1 MPDSTNQGITYPLPG
16 DLVRNPSVA
25 AQLATDMGTLARTS
39 DDAIRAGDASVRGE
53 AQAEAQELRYS
64 VNTLSADTQA
74 ALAQQRTD
82 FEAALDS
89 IETAYDVA
97 VADGYS
103 GTITEWLDSLI
114 GPRGPVGPY
123 GGTEVTDP
131 QVAQLVEEE
140 TATSAALTGALVAR
154 GTILHD
160 VRDYGAVGDNT
171 TDDSAAF
178 NAAVAAAKAT
188 GGRAYAWG
196 TFRIDQP
203 VLVDAHA
210 DFSNATV
217 NYHGPTDGTAFTIT
231 GFRLEV
237 SMPTLFN
244 RLKTAGGGWDAVAGS
259 IGVLMLNCNGCTIH
273 VKFVQGFEEGLTV
286 LGANGG
292 CAYNNVVLG
301 WLFNNKRNQVLTT
314 DSTTSVGYSNQNTY
328 IGGRLS
334 HHAAEG
340 ENLAGVQ
347 QLVIGGTGDGGPNSN
362 LWLNTCLEGVQAAY
376 AFDIERGRNNK
387 LINVR
392 LEYGNAVRFGPAARD
407 NEVTVGYYTER
418 LPQVR
423 EGDTAFGNDVLY
435 PRFQYVYDK
444 THEEWDTRYRNHP
457 WMSWDY
463 GSRTF
468 AIGNAVDPPVA
479 MRGGNGYVAL
489 DGSFRPDTDSTRDLG
504 TGAFR
509 WRNVNASGRGTF
521 GEGLDIGVAT
531 GQPSG
536 ATGLARMYTIV
547 NATGKME
554 LRVRWPGNAFTT
566 LATEP

>member
-1 MPDSTNQGITYPLPG
+1 MPDSTNQGITFPLPG
-16 DLVRNPSVA
+16 DLVRNPSAA
-25 AQLATDMGTLARTS
+25 AQLASDMGTLARTA

-53 AQAEAQELRYS
+53 AQAEAQALRYS
-64 VNTLSADTQA
+64 VNTLSTDTQA

-82 FEAALDS
+82 FDAALDS

-97 VADGYS
+97 VADGYT

-140 TATSAALTGALVAR
+140 TATSAALAGALVAR

-178 NAAVAAAKAT
+178 NAAVAAAKAS

-196 TFRIDQP
+196 TFRVEQPIRIDS
-203 VLVDAHA
+203 HA

-217 NYHGPTDGTAFTIT
+217 NYHGPTDGTAFTVT
-231 GFRLEV
+231 GWRLDV
-237 SMPTLFN
+237 AMPAVFN
-244 RLKTAGGGWDAVAGS
+244 GLKSHGGGWDHIAGS
-259 IGVLMLNCNGCTIH
+259 IGVLLLNCNGCDIH

-292 CAYNNVVLG
+292 CAYNTVTLG

-334 HHAAEG
+334 HHGAEG
-340 ENLAGVQ
+340 ENVPGMVSLA
-347 QLVIGGTGDGGPNSN
+347 IGGTGDGGPNSN
-362 LWLNTCLEGVQAAY
+362 LWLNTCLEGAQAEY
-376 AFDIERGRNNK
+376 AFDIERGRDNK
-387 LINVR
+387 LVNVR
-392 LEYGNAVRFGPAARD
+392 LEYGNAVRFGPGASR
-407 NEVTVGYYTER
+407 NEVTVGYYTAE
-418 LPQVR
+418 LTQVRDDPRAGNDLIYPTHAFLYDKDDEHWR
-423 EGDTAFGNDVLY
+423 EGDAY
-435 PRFQYVYDK
+435 
-444 THEEWDTRYRNHP
+444 P
-457 WMSWDY
+457 WMRHRWSNRSFALGNGSNAPLEIAAGVNTFTMGGAIRPSEDNAFDLGS
-463 GSRTF
+463 GSR
-468 AIGNAVDPPVA
+468 A
-479 MRGGNGYVAL
+479 
-489 DGSFRPDTDSTRDLG
+489 
-504 TGAFR
+504 
-509 WRNVNASGRGTF
+509 WRNAIIAGRITSGGGIDFRSTTPLF
-521 GEGLDIGVAT
+521 A
-531 GQPSG
+531 
-536 ATGLARMYTIV
+536 AAGLARMHVTT
-547 NATGKME
+547 NSDGKME
-554 LRVRWPGNAFTT
+554 LRMRWPNNALSI

>member
-1 MPDSTNQGITYPLPG
+1 MPESTNQGITYPVPG
-16 DLVRNPSVA
+16 DLVRNPSTA
-25 AQLATDMGTLARTS
+25 AQLATDMETLARTA
-39 DDAIRAGDASVRGE
+39 DDAIRAGDAAARAE
-53 AQAEAQELRYS
+53 AQAGIQNVRFN
-64 VNTLSADTQA
+64 VNTLAADTQA
-74 ALAQQRTD
+74 ALAQQRAD
-82 FEAALDS
+82 FEEALDR

-97 VADGYS
+97 VTDGYE
-103 GTITEWLDSLI
+103 GTITEWLESLI
-114 GPRGPVGPY
+114 GPRGPQGPY

-140 TATSAALTGALVAR
+140 TATSAALAGALVAR

-178 NAAVAAAKAT
+178 SAAVAAAKAT

-244 RLKTAGGGWDAVAGS
+244 RLKASGGGWDAVAGS

-347 QLVIGGTGDGGPNSN
+347 QLAIGGSGDGGPNSN
-362 LWLNTCLEGVQAAY
+362 LWLNTCLEGSQAEY
-376 AFDIERGRNNK
+376 AFDIERGRDNK
-387 LINVR
+387 LVNVR
-392 LEYGNAVRFGPAARD
+392 LEYGNAVRFGPGASR
-407 NEVTVGYYTER
+407 NEVTVGYYTAE
-418 LPQVR
+418 LIQVR
-423 EGDTAFGNDVLY
+423 DDHGAANDLIYPTHAF
-435 PRFQYVYDK
+435 VYDK
-444 THEEWDTRYRNHP
+444 DIENWRNGDAFP
-457 WMSWDY
+457 WMRTNWSNRSLFLGG
-463 GSRTF
+463 GSSAPIQIRGGT
-468 AIGNAVDPPVA
+468 NAVDVGASIRPLE
-479 MRGGNGYVAL
+479 NGV
-489 DGSFRPDTDSTRDLG
+489 SDLG
-504 TGAFR
+504 SGLTR
-509 WRNVNASGRGTF
+509 WRNLNISNRVTTANGVDFEAGANAPAA
-521 GEGLDIGVAT
+521 D
-531 GQPSG
+531 
-536 ATGLARMYTIV
+536 GLARLHARM
-547 NATGKME
+547 NGDGKME
-554 LRVRWPGNAFTT
+554 LRMRWPDGNYSVIAS
-566 LATEP
+566 EP

>member
-1 MPDSTNQGITYPLPG
+1 MPDSTNQGITFPLPG
-16 DLVRNPSVA
+16 DLVRNPSAA
-25 AQLATDMGTLARTS
+25 AQLASDMGTLARTA
-39 DDAIRAGDASVRGE
+39 DDAIRAGDGAIRGE
-53 AQAEAQELRYS
+53 VAEVRRGLAGLDAATQAELDQQRAEFI
-64 VNTLSADTQA
+64 D
-74 ALAQQRTD
+74 ALAGMM
-82 FEAALDS
+82 S
-89 IETAYDVA
+89 AYDVA
-97 VADGYS
+97 SANGFE
-103 GTITEWLDSLI
+103 GTPTEWLDSLI
-114 GPRGPVGPY
+114 GPRGPQGPY

-131 QVAQLVEEE
+131 QVASYVTDGGTE
-140 TATSAALTGALVAR
+140 THAALAETMVAR

-178 NAAVAAAKAT
+178 SAAVAAAKAT

-244 RLKTAGGGWDAVAGS
+244 RLKTSGGGWDAVAGS

-292 CAYNNVVLG
+292 CAYNTITLG

-328 IGGRLS
+328 IGGRFS

-340 ENLAGVQ
+340 EDLAGVQ

-362 LWLNTCLEGVQAAY
+362 LWLNTCLEGSTAAY

-392 LEYGNAVRFGPAARD
+392 LEYGNAVRFGPGARD
-407 NEVTVGYYTER
+407 NEVTVGYYTAE
-418 LPQVR
+418 LTQVR
-423 EGDTAFGNDVLY
+423 EDVGGYSNDLIY
-435 PRFQYVYDK
+435 PRHAFLHDK
-444 THEEWDTRYRNHP
+444 DIENWRNGDVFP
-457 WMSWDY
+457 WMRTNWSNRSLFL
-463 GSRTF
+463 GSGSS
-468 AIGNAVDPPVA
+468 APIQI
-479 MRGGNGYVAL
+479 RGGTNTVDI
-489 DGSFRPDTDSTRDLG
+489 DGSVRPLNPGTADLG
-504 TGAFR
+504 SPTYS
-509 WRNVNASGRGTF
+509 WRHATLSGRLTSG
-521 GEGLDIGVAT
+521 GGVDFKSTA
-531 GQPSG
+531 SLS
-536 ATGLARMYTIV
+536 AAAGLARMHVVT
-547 NATGKME
+547 NGAGKME
-554 LRVRWPGNAFTT
+554 LRVRWPSGGYAT

>member
-1 MPDSTNQGITYPLPG
+1 MPDSTTQGITYPLPG
-16 DLVRNPSVA
+16 DLVRNPSAA
-25 AQLATDMGTLARTS
+25 AQLASDMGTLARTA
-39 DDAIRAGDASVRGE
+39 DDAIRSGDASVRGE
-53 AQAEAQELRYS
+53 VAEVRRGLAGLDAATQAEL
-64 VNTLSADTQA
+64 D
-74 ALAQQRTD
+74 QQRTEFID
-82 FEAALDS
+82 ALAGMMS
-89 IETAYDVA
+89 AYDVA
-97 VADGYS
+97 SANGFE
-103 GTITEWLDSLI
+103 GTPTEWLDSLV
-114 GPRGPVGPY
+114 GPRGPQGPY

-131 QVAQLVEEE
+131 QVASYVTDGGTE
-140 TATSAALTGALVAR
+140 THAALAETMVAR

-178 NAAVAAAKAT
+178 SAAVAAAKAT

-259 IGVLMLNCNGCTIH
+259 IGVLMRNCNGCTIH
-273 VKFVQGFEEGLTV
+273 VKFAQGFEEGLTV

-292 CAYNNVVLG
+292 CAYNNVFLG

-362 LWLNTCLEGVQAAY
+362 LWLNTCLEGSTAAY

-387 LINVR
+387 LVNVR
-392 LEYGNAVRFGPAARD
+392 LEYGNAVRFGPGARD
-407 NEVTVGYYTER
+407 NEVTVGYYTAE
-418 LPQVR
+418 LTQVR
-423 EGDTAFGNDVLY
+423 EDVGGYSNDLIY
-435 PRFQYVYDK
+435 PRHAFLHDK
-444 THEEWDTRYRNHP
+444 DIENWRTGDAHP
-457 WMSWDY
+457 WMRTAWSGRSLY
-463 GSRTF
+463 LGGGSSAPLQIRGGT
-468 AIGNAVDPPVA
+468 NAVDV
-479 MRGGNGYVAL
+479 
-489 DGSFRPDTDSTRDLG
+489 DGSVRPLNPGTHDLG
-504 TGAFR
+504 SSTYR
-509 WRNVNASGRGTF
+509 WRNLNLSNRATIAN
-521 GEGLDIGVAT
+521 GLDFEA
-531 GQPSG
+531 G
-536 ATGLARMYTIV
+536 ANAPAAPGRARLHVRT
-547 NATGKME
+547 NGNGKME
-554 LRVRWPGNAFTT
+554 LRLRWPDGTLHV